1 MKGARKKPY
10 PKSGGEDN
18 KNKKPE
24 NGVRGSVVSNVNII
38 SKPNTMFSYIVF
50 NLSVKL
56 DAQTNCFDRSP

>member
-24 NGVRGSVVSNVNII
+24 KDVSGPGLVSYVIN
-38 SKPNTMFSYIVF
+38 SKLNTMICI
-50 NLSVKL
+50 
-56 DAQTNCFDRSP
+56 AIA

>member
-56 DAQTNCFDRSP
+56 DA